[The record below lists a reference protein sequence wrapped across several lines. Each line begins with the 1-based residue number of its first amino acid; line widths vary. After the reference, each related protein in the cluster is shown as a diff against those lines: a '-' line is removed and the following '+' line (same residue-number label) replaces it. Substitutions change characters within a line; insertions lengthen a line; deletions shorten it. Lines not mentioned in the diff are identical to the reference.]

1 MKIPFDSKKSANI
14 YRLAFFALFLMLLSA
29 PMFYSQE
36 TQSPAN
42 RPQHTTDVSI
52 PMRDGVVLRAD
63 ILLPNAEGKFPALIY
78 RTPYGKHFALKEY
91 KTFEKAVARGYA
103 VIVQDVRGRYASDGE
118 FVAYQNEG
126 RDGYDTIEWAAKQPW
141 CDGNVGTFGLSYP
154 GAVQW
159 LAAVENPPHLKAMV
173 PAMTFSTPRNFFY
186 SGGVFDGSWLEW
198 IWVNIAPDVRKHKN
212 LAGPRTYEEAGE
224 TWKREH
230 EHLQSFLPLRDLP
243 DLKDV
248 APFYYEW
255 LAHPPADPW
264 WEWAEL
270 RKRYGR
276 VHAAVLNL
284 SGWYDEAY
292 GPDGATTNFNGLLE
306 TRKGER
312 DPRTRTIIGP
322 WTHGGQEKT
331 RAGERDFG
339 ESSTIDYDELILLW
353 MDRYVRGIENG
364 VEREKLVRLFVMGK
378 NVWRDEDAWPIPHTN
393 PATYYLRSESRSARF
408 ARLNQTAPDKPG
420 SYNEFLSDP
429 AHPVTDSHTAYG
441 AHDYHALAGR
451 KDVLVYDTDPL
462 PADTEVTGPIRAEIY
477 VSADV
482 PDIDLWVR
490 LLDVA
495 PDGTAFNLMSPGL
508 DVLRASYRGEKPQPE
523 LLKPG
528 EIYKLTL
535 DHMLTSNVFRAGHQ
549 IRIQISGAFS
559 PHFSRNLQTGES
571 EIVSSK
577 MCPAHVRIYH
587 EPDHRSRIELPIILP
602 QTKR

>member
-1 MKIPFDSKKSANI
+1 
-14 YRLAFFALFLMLLSA
+14 MLLSA
-29 PMFYSQE
+29 PMLYSQE

-42 RPQHTTDVSI
+42 RAQHRTDVSM
-52 PMRDGVVLRAD
+52 PMRDGVALRAD
-63 ILLPNAEGKFPALIY
+63 ILLPSAEGKFPALIY

-103 VIVQDVRGRYASDGE
+103 VVVQDVRGRYASDGE

-126 RDGYDTIEWAAKQPW
+126 RDGFDTIEWTAKQPW

-198 IWVNIAPDVRKHKN
+198 IWVNIAPDIRKHKN
-212 LAGPRTYEEAGE
+212 LAGPRTYEEAEE

-230 EHLQSFLPLRDLP
+230 GRLQSFLPLRDLP

-255 LAHPPADPW
+255 LAHPAADLW
-264 WEWAEL
+264 WDWAEL
-270 RKRYGR
+270 RSKYGK

-292 GPDGATTNFNGLLE
+292 GPDGATTNFNGLLA
-306 TRKGER
+306 TRKGEK

-339 ESSTIDYDELILLW
+339 ASSAIDYDELILRW

-364 VEREKLVRLFVMGK
+364 VEREKPVRLFVMGK
-378 NVWRDEDAWPIPHTN
+378 NIWRDEDAWPIRHANAT
-393 PATYYLRSESRSARF
+393 TYYLRSESNSARF
-408 ARLNQTAPDKPG
+408 ARLNPTEPDRPG
-420 SYNEFLSDP
+420 SYNEFISDP
-429 AHPVTDSHTAYG
+429 AHPVTDPHTAYG
-441 AHDYHALAGR
+441 AHDYRALAGR
-451 KDVLVYDTDPL
+451 KDVLTYDTDPL
-462 PADTEVTGPIRAEIY
+462 EADTEVTGPIRAEIY

-482 PDIDLWVR
+482 PDVDLWVR

-495 PDGTAFNLMSPGL
+495 PDGTAYNLMSPGL
-508 DVLRASYRGEKPQPE
+508 DVLRASYRNEKPQPE

-535 DHMLTSNVFRAGHQ
+535 DRMLTSNVFRAGHQ
-549 IRIQISGAFS
+549 IRIQISGAFF

-587 EPDHRSRIELPIILP
+587 EPDHRSRIELPIIP
-602 QTKR
+602 AEAKR

>member
-1 MKIPFDSKKSANI
+1 MSKRKLTVSLCFSSIIAVLGGAAFYGQERDQSALKP
-14 YRLAFFALFLMLLSA
+14 LATHVA
-29 PMFYSQE
+29 
-36 TQSPAN
+36 
-42 RPQHTTDVSI
+42 DVSV

-63 ILLPNAEGKFPALIY
+63 ILLPSAEGKFPALVY

-103 VIVQDVRGRYASDGE
+103 VVVQDVRGRYASDGD

-126 RDGYDTIEWAAKQPW
+126 RDGYDTIEWVAKQPW

-159 LAAVENPPHLKAMV
+159 LAAVENPPHLKAMA

-198 IWVNIAPDVRKHKN
+198 IWVNIAPDIRKRKN
-212 LAGPRTYEEAGE
+212 VGGPRTYEEAIE
-224 TWKREH
+224 SWKREH
-230 EHLQSFLPLRDLP
+230 QRMEAFLPLRDLP
-243 DLKDV
+243 DLKEV

-255 LAHPPADPW
+255 LAHAPADPW

-270 RKRYGR
+270 RNKYGR

-292 GPDGATTNFNGLLE
+292 GPDGATTNFNGLLKE
-306 TRKGER
+306 RGEK
-312 DPRTRTIIGP
+312 DARTHAIIGP

-331 RAGERDFG
+331 RAGEREFG
-339 ESSTIDYDELILLW
+339 STSAIDYDGLILRW

-364 VEREKLVRLFVMGK
+364 VDREKPVRLFVMGK
-378 NVWRDEDAWPIPHTN
+378 NVWRDEDTWPPAHTEMHS
-393 PATYYLRSESRSARF
+393 YFLRSESNSARF
-408 ARLNQTAPDKPG
+408 ARLNQSPPDRPG
-420 SYNEFLSDP
+420 RYNEFISDP
-429 AHPVTDSHTAYG
+429 EHPVTDPYSAYG
-441 AHDYHALAGR
+441 AHDYRSLAGR
-451 KDVLVYDTDPL
+451 KDVLVYDSDPL
-462 PADTEVTGPIRAEIY
+462 LADTEVTGPIHAEIF

-508 DVLRASYRGEKPQPE
+508 DVLRASYRNEKPPPE

-528 EIYKLTL
+528 EIYKLNL
-535 DHMLTSNVFRAGHQ
+535 DRMLTSNVFRAGHQ
-549 IRIQISGAFS
+549 IRIQISGAFF
-559 PHFSRNLQTGES
+559 PHFSRNLQSGES
-571 EIVSSK
+571 EISSSK
-577 MCPAHVRIYH
+577 MCVARVRIYH
-587 EPDHRSRIELPIILP
+587 EPDHPSHIELPVIP
-602 QTKR
+602 H